1 MAKTA
6 TIFARVEPEVKESAE
21 NILDQLGVPMSNAVD
36 MFLRQ
41 VIQHQGLPFSL
52 NLVPQGIIDLRQ
64 VSEVALHA
72 EIQRGL
78 EDSEAGRVLPA
89 AEVRESFKNR
99 SQA

>member
-64 VSEVALHA
+64 ASEVALHA

-78 EDSEAGRVLPA
+78 EDSEAGRGLPA